1 MTPVHLTL
9 LGSFRARLGDGRVIP
24 VRRRK
29 ARALLAYLAMRPG
42 EPQPREK
49 LIALLWGDA
58 DPGHARH
65 SLRQTLTV
73 LRRDLALLH
82 WREPFLAGEAVC
94 LGPHLIR
101 VDVATFERL
110 STSAETRS
118 LEQAA
123 AMYRGDFLEGLGM
136 VGEAFETWL
145 AAERDRLRARAVR
158 VLDRLLAVRMATGAT
173 ASAVDVTLRLLG
185 IDPLREDVHR
195 VLMRLHLHEGR
206 RAAAIR
212 QYRACVAILRNELD
226 VSPEDETTQL
236 YRAIL
241 ARSGGRGE
249 AGREAIRLH
258 CQAAA
263 GAILRSAFPEAVACL
278 DQALDAIGH
287 PPSGRRWLASAIDV
301 RLGFER
307 ALMPLGE
314 IDRLREHLG
323 QARVGALAL
332 RDRRRLE
339 WVMVQRM
346 SCDLWGGDAEAAA
359 AAGKRAMETAAA
371 TGDARLRL
379 GAGCRLAQAH
389 YYLGDFRRGAELAGD
404 LAAAR
409 SPGDLSLTS
418 GPQGVLP
425 AVHCRVYLA
434 LCLTELGHFASAR
447 AAALEAVRLA
457 ERAAHEWSLAF
468 ARGGLGTCDLQR
480 GRPREASDSFAIAQG
495 LERGEDGAAR
505 FVLSGAPIGSAYALG
520 GRHAEG
526 VALIEAQA
534 RTLVLG
540 GLGTFR
546 QRSVA
551 SLARLRLRQGR
562 IEEAR
567 ALAEEALRVARAQR
581 ERAGEA
587 SALHLLAAALGRVNA
602 GEATSR
608 ARALSVCLDALA
620 RAEALGMRPLVARC
634 QETLEELWE
643 RAGNTDRA
651 QMARV
656 AAADLRREL
665 GLPARAASSP
675 RFQPTT
681 ISEASR
687 KRAGAADDA

>member
-1 MTPVHLTL
+1 MTPLHVTL
-9 LGSFRARLGDGRVIP
+9 LGSFGARLGNGRAIP

-29 ARALLAYLAMRPG
+29 ARALLAYLAMRRG

-73 LRRDLALLH
+73 LRRDLSSLRC
-82 WREPFLAGEAVC
+82 REPFLTGDPVC
-94 LGPHLIR
+94 LGPNLIK
-101 VDVATFERL
+101 VDVATFECL
-110 STSAETRS
+110 SASGETKS
-118 LEQAA
+118 LEQAS
-123 AMYRGDFLEGLGM
+123 AMYRGEFLEGLDS
-136 VGEAFETWL
+136 VGETFETWL

-173 ASAVDVTLRLLG
+173 AQAMDVALRLLG

-195 VLMRLHLHEGR
+195 VLMRLHLREGR

-212 QYRACVAILRNELD
+212 QYRACVAILQKELG

-236 YRAIL
+236 HRAIL
-241 ARSGGRGE
+241 GRSEGRGE
-249 AGREAIRLH
+249 AGHEAIRLH
-258 CQAAA
+258 CQAADA
-263 GAILRSAFPEAVACL
+263 AILHSAFPEAVACL
-278 DQALDAIGH
+278 DRALDAIGH
-287 PPSGRRWLASAIDV
+287 PPSGRRQLGSAIDV

-314 IDRLREHLG
+314 VDRLREHLE
-323 QARVGALAL
+323 QARAGALAL
-332 RDRRRLE
+332 HDRRRLE
-339 WVMVQRM
+339 WVKVQQM

-359 AAGKRAMETAAA
+359 AAGKRVMETAAA
-371 TGDARLRL
+371 NGDARLRL

-389 YYLGDFRRGAELAGD
+389 YYLGDFRRGARVAGD

-409 SPGDLSLTS
+409 PAGDLSLTS

-434 LCLTELGHFASAR
+434 LCLTELGHFSAAR

-468 ARGGLGTCDLQR
+468 ARGGLGTCDLQQ
-480 GRPREASDSFAIAQG
+480 GRPREASDSFAIAQA
-495 LERGEDGAAR
+495 LERGEDGEAR
-505 FVLSGAPIGSAYALG
+505 FVLSGAPVGSAYALG

-526 VALIEAQA
+526 VALIEARA
-534 RTLVLG
+534 RTVGLG

-562 IEEAR
+562 VEEAR
-567 ALAEEALRVARAQR
+567 AHAEEALRLARAQR
-581 ERAGEA
+581 QRAGEA
-587 SALHLLAAALGRVNA
+587 SALHLLAAALGRVDA
-602 GEATSR
+602 GETTNR
-608 ARALSVCLDALA
+608 ARAISVGLNALA
-620 RAEALGMRPLVARC
+620 RAEALGMRPLVVRC

-643 RAGNTDRA
+643 RAGNADRA
-651 QMARV
+651 HMARV
-656 AAADLRREL
+656 AAADLRREI
-665 GLPARAASSP
+665 GLPARATSSP

-681 ISEASR
+681 I
-687 KRAGAADDA
+687 